1 MELGTT
7 CPVFVMEQNLNLLL
21 RRWKLKKIVISCVLL
36 SLLTVFAGSS
46 KAVLIFSDDFNAYP
60 LGTPAP
66 AVFGNWTVS
75 DGTVDIIGETNFWD
89 LIPGNG
95 RYLDMD
101 GSTNDAGKITSI
113 VLALNPGNYVLS
125 FDVAGNQRQ
134 GGDDSMD
141 VNLGAFINATVI
153 GADNAPLTTITIPFT
168 VAVATTGSIVF
179 EGLGGDNVGLL
190 LDNVSLDY
198 ERFQDVPPPNGIP
211 APGAILLGSIG
222 VGIVGWLRKRR
233 AL

>member
-1 MELGTT
+1 M
-7 CPVFVMEQNLNLLL
+7 
-21 RRWKLKKIVISCVLL
+21 KKIVISCVLL

-46 KAVLIFSDDFNAYP
+46 EAVLIFQDDFNAYA

-66 AVFGNWTVS
+66 AGFGNWTVS
-75 DGTVDIIGETNFWD
+75 NGTVDIIGQPGPWD

-101 GSTNDAGKITSI
+101 GSTNDAGMITSI
-113 VLALNPGNYVLS
+113 VLALNPGDYVLS

-134 GGDDSMD
+134 GGNDSMD
-141 VNLGAFINATVI
+141 ITLGAFVNANVI
-153 GADNAPLTTITIPFT
+153 AADNAPLTTITIPFT

-190 LDNVSLDY
+190 LDNVTLDY
-198 ERFQDVPPPNGIP
+198 ERFQEPPNGIP